1 MLYFPNT
8 TKDAP
13 VDTHQV
19 ESPDMSMTTRRRLI
33 ASLLAGGAVIA
44 ATPLF
49 AGQASAAEAGGPP
62 QRDPAD
68 NEALNSSLERESR
81 MVATYRKAIVGLT
94 ENDLIA
100 MTLILDHHVAYAQ
113 ALTGYLAVDVKT
125 PSSAPLASPGGSL
138 ASIAR
143 QLAALEDQTATIH
156 TDNLATIKGI
166 DAAMLLASIVTVEA
180 RHSAALELVAGA
192 SPIAAVGN

>member
-1 MLYFPNT
+1 
-8 TKDAP
+8 
-13 VDTHQV
+13 
-19 ESPDMSMTTRRRLI
+19 MSMTTRRRLI
-33 ASLLAGGAVIA
+33 ASLLTGGAIVA
-44 ATPLF
+44 AAPLF
-49 AGQASAAEAGGPP
+49 AGRASAAEAGGPP
-62 QRDPAD
+62 QRDAAD
-68 NEALNSSLERESR
+68 NDALNASLERESR
-81 MVATYRKAIVGLT
+81 MVATYRKAIGGLT

-138 ASIAR
+138 ASTAR
-143 QLAALEDQTATIH
+143 QLAALEDQTVAIH
-156 TDNLATIKGI
+156 TDIIGVINGI

>member
-1 MLYFPNT
+1 MPY
-8 TKDAP
+8 

-113 ALTGYLAVDVKT
+113 ALTGYLAVDVVN
-125 PSSAPLASPGGSL
+125 PSSAPLASPTGSVT
-138 ASIAR
+138 SIAR
-143 QLAALEDQTATIH
+143 QLATLEDQTATIH
-156 TDNLATIKGI
+156 TNIIGTIKGI

-180 RHSAALELVAGA
+180 RHAAALELIAGS
-192 SPIAAVGN
+192 SPIAAIGN